1 MDFKKRRVP
10 IDALNLIL
18 NFESDDSSVLN
29 FQYLATG
36 STNLN
41 FGDDVLGAV
50 DARINLCFQLE
61 TQTNYVTT
69 VSETGHA
76 DGLFQTAF
84 SAQVTAQYDYIDPY
98 LKNDSHHVDLNF
110 IGRLIESTD
119 LNFGEVVA
127 DTLSSSV
134 SFNFSSQI
142 QAIYSATGDNVA
154 VFDASYESRII
165 PEIEAVSTQLAYV
178 NSQVNLNLL
187 SDIQTNVKAL
197 ARIDCQVVST
207 MTADIQAKY
216 DQQQAVIDA
225 VVSYAPFLSEVT
237 ANYDMDYY
245 RAVFMDLNTAFQSTV
260 EASARIDTPWKI
272 GIHVTKFYAN
282 GLNEAI
288 ACSHGA
294 SLQFEK
300 TSSLS
305 RSIQSIYQS
314 GNRLSNFFGSLWQQ
328 DLSLQ
333 SNAFIAWES
342 GLKAT
347 TESIVQWQEMQR
359 QRKQLTYAYEVAH
372 VFERRY
378 QFGFAKGLELIV
390 ENAYA
395 WQDGRAIYYKKHD
408 IEAWE
413 PVPEKPYLGSNDL
426 DFQCLC
432 TSVDSYHINFDFGS
446 DDCIPQVAQVNG
458 WQIVNDVSVY
468 REDTKESI
476 LIFNGRYNCD
486 RSKWCWTFSLSI
498 PASEI
503 QKTRSTD
510 GNPVILVV
518 AVNGNVHRMFV
529 EDRTRTRQFGKE
541 VYTVTGRSPTAL
553 LDAPASPTRTFLQEN
568 ERTSVQLAQAE
579 LDRVGST
586 VALNWKLIDELGWI
600 VPKYSFSYSNLTPI
614 AAIKLIADSAGGFI
628 YSELDSNTLTIK
640 PLYKKSYW
648 ESLVVSEYDRLIPES
663 IAVNISVNDTRYPEY
678 NAVWLTSDKSG
689 DIYKVK
695 KAGTDGA
702 NIYATQNN
710 PLYSSTSVMT
720 SAGKAMLSK
729 AGLVEMHTI
738 QMPISDKVGQCVLGE
753 ITAFN
758 GELWGIV
765 DSVDV
770 SFSYDKVMQ
779 TVAIERVVTSE

>member
-1 MDFKKRRVP
+1 MDFKKKRAS

-18 NFESDDSSVLN
+18 NFENDDPSILN
-29 FQYLATG
+29 FQHFATG

-41 FGDDVLGAV
+41 FGDDVLGTV
-50 DARINLCFQLE
+50 DARINLGFQLDA
-61 TQTNYVTT
+61 QTKYVTA
-69 VSETGHA
+69 VSEVGQA
-76 DGLFQTAF
+76 DDLFQTAF
-84 SAQVTAQYDYIDPY
+84 LAQITAQYDYVDPH

-110 IGRLIESTD
+110 IAKVTGSTD
-119 LNFGEVVA
+119 LNFGDVVA
-127 DTLSSSV
+127 DTISSSV
-134 SFNFSSQI
+134 SFDFSSQI

-154 VFDASYESRII
+154 TLDASYESRII
-165 PEIEAVSTQLAYV
+165 SQVDAVSTQFAYV
-178 NSQVNLNLL
+178 NSQVSL
-187 SDIQTNVKAL
+187 SFLSNIQANAKAL
-197 ARIDCQVVST
+197 ARIDCQLINNI
-207 MTADIQAKY
+207 TAEIEAKY
-216 DQQQAVIDA
+216 DQQHAVIDA
-225 VVSYAPFLSEVT
+225 VVRYRPFLSETT
-237 ANYDMDYY
+237 ANYDTDYY
-245 RAVFMDLNTAFQSTV
+245 KAVFVGLNTAFQSTK
-260 EASARIDTPWKI
+260 EATTRMNTPWKS
-272 GIHVTKFYAN
+272 GFHTTKYYDN
-282 GLNEAI
+282 GLSEAV
-288 ACSHGA
+288 ACSNGT
-294 SLQFEK
+294 SLRFEK
-300 TSSLS
+300 TSTLS

-314 GNRLSNFFGSLWQQ
+314 GSRLSSFFRSAWQQ
-328 DLSLQ
+328 DVSLQ
-333 SNAFIAWES
+333 SNAFIAWKGGLNATAES
-342 GLKAT
+342 F
-347 TESIVQWQEMQR
+347 VQWQEMQR

-372 VFERRY
+372 IFEQRY

-390 ENAYA
+390 GNAYA
-395 WQDGRAIYYKKHD
+395 WQDGRPVYYKKHD
-408 IEAWE
+408 IEAWK
-413 PVPEKPYLGSNDL
+413 PVPEKLYIGSNDL

-432 TSVDSYHINFDFGS
+432 VNVDAHHINFDFGS
-446 DDCIPQVAQVNG
+446 DDCIPQVAPVNG

-486 RSKWCWTFSLSI
+486 RSKWCWTFSLSV

-518 AVNGNVHRMFV
+518 AVNGSVHRMFV
-529 EDRTRTRQFGKE
+529 EDRTQTRQFGKE

-579 LDRVGST
+579 LDRVGSG

-628 YSELDSNTLTIK
+628 YSEPDSNTLTIK

-648 ESLVVSEYDRLIPES
+648 EPLITSDYERLIPES

-695 KAGTDGA
+695 KTGTDGA

-710 PLYSSTSVMT
+710 PLYSSTSVMA
-720 SAGKAMLSK
+720 SAGKAILSK

-738 QMPISDKVGQCVLGE
+738 QMPISNKIGQCVLGE

-758 GELWGIV
+758 GEWWGIV

-779 TVAIERVVTSE
+779 TVAIERVVISE